1 MRMKKLI
8 SLVLTLLMLSS
19 LAVPALA
26 AGSTGTL
33 NGIGLGENEFDVSG
47 KYEEGPSAPATYAVD
62 IAWANMNFVYK
73 VQGTNVWNPETHEY
87 TVVDEI
93 VGWEGEGTVLVANHS
108 NVPVEVGFV
117 FQAAEGMT
125 GLTGNFTKATFQLA
139 APAIG
144 AAQGDV
150 PNDVTELTL
159 SGGSLAPTQTTE
171 VQIGTVT
178 VSISAVS
185 TVE

>member
-1 MRMKKLI
+1 MKKLI
-8 SLVLTLLMLSS
+8 AFVLTLLILSS
-19 LAVPALA
+19 LAAPALA
-26 AGSTGTL
+26 ADGSGSL
-33 NGIGLGENEFDVSG
+33 NGLGLGQTDIAVSG
-47 KYEEGPSAPATYAVD
+47 EYQEGLSAPATYAVD

-93 VGWEGEGTVLVANHS
+93 VGWEGKGTVLVANHS
-108 NVPVEVGFV
+108 NVPVNVGFT
-117 FQAAEGMT
+117 FQAESTMT

-144 AAQGDV
+144 AAQSDV
-150 PNDVTELTL
+150 PNDYTELTL
-159 SGGSLAPTQTTE
+159 SGGSLSSEQTTD
-171 VQIGTVT
+171 VKIGTIT